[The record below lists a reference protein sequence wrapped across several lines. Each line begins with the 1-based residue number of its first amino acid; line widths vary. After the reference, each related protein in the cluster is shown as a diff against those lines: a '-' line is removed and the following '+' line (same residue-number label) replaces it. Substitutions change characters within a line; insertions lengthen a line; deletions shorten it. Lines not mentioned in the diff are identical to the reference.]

1 MAIVRLADC
10 ADRST
15 NSRVLSCIMESKELD
30 TELALVEYLGT
41 EAYVATI
48 LFLSYRSAG
57 KV

>member
-1 MAIVRLADC
+1 MQEK
-10 ADRST
+10 T
-15 NSRVLSCIMESKELD
+15 LD

-41 EAYVATI
+41 EVYVATI